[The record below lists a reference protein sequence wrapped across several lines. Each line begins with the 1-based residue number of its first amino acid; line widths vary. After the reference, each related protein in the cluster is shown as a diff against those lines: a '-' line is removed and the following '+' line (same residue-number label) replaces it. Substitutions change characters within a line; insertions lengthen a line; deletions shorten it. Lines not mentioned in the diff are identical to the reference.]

1 MNYFDSNKQAWEE
14 AFDKRAPGWGEDIA
28 ARVQSEPYAFFVE
41 DMAVVLKGH
50 DFSGKV
56 LAQFCCNNGRE
67 LLSLVK
73 SAGARQGYG
82 FDIAENQVTFAN
94 RQAQELQLNCVFK
107 ATNILDIGANFYDIF
122 DALIITIGALCWFKD
137 LDAFFEKVAA
147 CLKNGGLLIINE
159 QHPMVNMLGLPGEEN
174 YHEAYPANPVN
185 PYFSKEW
192 LETDG
197 MFYMTQKHYPSKTF
211 VNYSH
216 PFSEIF
222 NAMCKAGLS
231 IKALH
236 EYDYDISDGFS
247 ALDHQGLPLSYI
259 LEAQKDQ

>member
-1 MNYFDSNKQAWEE
+1 MNYFDSNKEAWEE
-14 AFDKRAPGWGEDIA
+14 AFDKRAPGWGEDIIT
-28 ARVQSEPYAFFVE
+28 RVQRESYPFFVE
-41 DMAVVLKGH
+41 DMVAVLKGH

-73 SAGARQGYG
+73 SSCARLGYG
-82 FDIAENQVTFAN
+82 FDIAENQVSFAN
-94 RQAQELQLNCVFK
+94 RQAQALKLNCLFK
-107 ATNILDIGANFYDIF
+107 ATNIMDIGAGFYETF

-137 LDAFFEKVAA
+137 LNAFFEKVAA
-147 CLKNGGLLIINE
+147 CLKNGGVLIINE
-159 QHPMVNMLGLPGEEN
+159 QHPMTHMLGLPGEEN
-174 YHEAYPANPVN
+174 YHEACPTNLVN
-185 PYFSKEW
+185 PYFFKEW

-197 MFYMTQKHYPSKTF
+197 MFYMTQQHYPSKTF

-216 PFSEIF
+216 AFSEII

-236 EYDYDISDGFS
+236 EYDYDISESFS
-247 ALDHQGLPLSYI
+247 ALEHKGLPLSYI
-259 LEAQKDQ
+259 LEAQKGQ